1 MFCRSDC
8 VRARVETG
16 RAVRRL
22 LQESR
27 KEIIVLWTKVET
39 EEDGLEFERQNRYD
53 LLGEGIKEREQWLQ

>member
-1 MFCRSDC
+1 M
-8 VRARVETG
+8 ETG